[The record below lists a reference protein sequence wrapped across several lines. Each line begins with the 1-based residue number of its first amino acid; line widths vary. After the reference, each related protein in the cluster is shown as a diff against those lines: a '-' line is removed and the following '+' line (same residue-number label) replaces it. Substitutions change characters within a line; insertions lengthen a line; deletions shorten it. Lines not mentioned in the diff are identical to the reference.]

1 MNNLMKYAATLALAG
16 AVSLLTSAVQA
27 QPAGGG
33 RGGFGLDEQQR
44 NTLREAMAKDQ
55 DAVQQLNEK
64 LQAAQR
70 ELMKEVLAQKQDE
83 KKIREKA
90 DAVAKIQAD
99 IMVLRAK
106 AFASINPSLT
116 PEQRE
121 QMIENRFSF
130 GMLQGGMMG
139 APGMRPGQG
148 GPGAGPGA
156 APGAPGGQGGRGQ
169 RGGGGGGGGG
179 GQNR

>member
-1 MNNLMKYAATLALAG
+1 MKNMVKYAFTLALAG
-16 AVSLLTSAVQA
+16 AVSMLASALQA

-44 NTLREAMAKDQ
+44 NTLREEMQKQQ

-70 ELMKEVLAQKQDE
+70 ELMKEVLAEKQDE

-90 DAVAKIQAD
+90 EAVSKIQTD

-106 AFASINPSLT
+106 AFASINPTLK
-116 PEQRE
+116 PEQKE

-130 GMLQGGMMG
+130 MMLQGGGMMG
-139 APGMRPGQG
+139 GPGAGMGMRPGGPGGQG
-148 GPGAGPGA
+148 GPGA
-156 APGAPGGQGGRGQ
+156 APGGPGGQGGRGQ
-169 RGGGGGGGGG
+169 RGGGG
-179 GQNR
+179 QNRQ

>member
-1 MNNLMKYAATLALAG
+1 MKNMVKYAFTLALAG
-16 AVSLLTSAVQA
+16 AVSMLASALQA

-44 NTLREAMAKDQ
+44 NTLREEMQKQQ

-70 ELMKEVLAQKQDE
+70 ELMKEVLAEKQDE

-106 AFASINPSLT
+106 AFASINPTLK
-116 PEQRE
+116 PEQKE

-130 GMLQGGMMG
+130 MMLQGGMMG
-139 APGMRPGQG
+139 GPGAGMRPGGPGGQG
-148 GPGAGPGA
+148 GPGA
-156 APGAPGGQGGRGQ
+156 APGGQGGGRGQ
-169 RGGGGGGGGG
+169 RGGG
-179 GQNR
+179 QRQ

>member
-1 MNNLMKYAATLALAG
+1 MKNLIKYAATLALAG
-16 AVSLLTSAVQA
+16 AVSMLASAVQA
-27 QPAGGG
+27 QPGGGG

-44 NTLREAMAKDQ
+44 NTLREEMQKQQ

-70 ELMKEVLAQKQDE
+70 ELMKEVLAEKQDE

-106 AFASINPSLT
+106 AFASINPTLK
-116 PEQRE
+116 PEQKE

-130 GMLQGGMMG
+130 MMLQGGMMG
-139 APGMRPGQG
+139 GPGAGMRPGGPGGQG
-148 GPGAGPGA
+148 GPGA
-156 APGAPGGQGGRGQ
+156 APGGQGGGRGQ
-169 RGGGGGGGGG
+169 RGGG
-179 GQNR
+179 QRQ